1 MARNIVICLDG
12 TWDTLSTDPEN
23 LTNVH
28 FLSVVAG
35 YRPDVPGMKDQ
46 ECYYD
51 DGVGAGPLIFDR
63 YLNGALGK
71 GVFTQARR
79 AWDHI
84 RRNNRAGDRIFI
96 FGFSRGA
103 FAARHLASMLTHCG
117 IGRSVGQETESD
129 FRKWLTVAGTPV
141 AHPKAEVEFLGLFD
155 CVPANQ
161 ILLALNRKYQL
172 NSPDLENGIKH
183 VRHALARDERRWSF
197 KPLVF
202 RQNADHETFQ
212 QVIFP
217 GFHRDVGGGGK
228 SNEGLARIP
237 LWWMMREAYGVG
249 LDFNIVSC
257 RLHRAGNNTFIGD
270 LDPSSKS
277 QCSDYLTT
285 RLGIKHMRNRDPDFA
300 ALSIAPELLEMD
312 ICPRCEK
319 EMFDV
324 LATPKYRQRTAEILG
339 KSQIF

>member
-12 TWDTLSTDPEN
+12 TWDTLSTDSEN
-23 LTNVH
+23 LTNIH
-28 FLSVVAG
+28 FLSTVAG
-35 YRPDVPGMKDQ
+35 YRSDAPGMKDQ

-51 DGVGAGPLIFDR
+51 DGVGAGPLVIDR
-63 YLNGALGK
+63 FINAALGK

-79 AWDHI
+79 AWDYI
-84 RRNNRAGDRIFI
+84 RRNNRTGDRIFI

-117 IGRSVGQETESD
+117 IGRSVGAETEND
-129 FRKWLTVAGTPV
+129 FRGWLTLVGSPV
-141 AHPKAEVEFLGLFD
+141 AQPKAEVEFLGLFD

-161 ILLALNRKYQL
+161 ILLALNRKFQL
-172 NSPDLENGIKH
+172 NSLDLENGIKH
-183 VRHALARDERRWSF
+183 VRQALARDERRWSF

-202 RQNADHETFQ
+202 RGNKHHETFE
-212 QVIFP
+212 QVVFP

-228 SNEGLARIP
+228 SNNGLARIP

-249 LDFNIVSC
+249 LDFNIIGC
-257 RLHRAGNNTFIGD
+257 DMHRAGNNTFVGN
-270 LDPSSKS
+270 LDPSSEP

-285 RLGIKHMRNRDPDFA
+285 RLGIKHVRYTDPNFA
-300 ALSIAPELLEMD
+300 VLTNATELLEMD
-312 ICPRCEK
+312 ICPRCGK

-324 LATPKYRQRTAEILG
+324 LATPYYRGRMKEMLI
-339 KSQIF
+339 K